1 MIRFLNFKDV
11 SNLLKI
17 MEKIKID
24 LFCTKIKIDLDTTK
38 PNKILELMKIPLEAS
53 QN

>member
-1 MIRFLNFKDV
+1 
-11 SNLLKI
+11 

-24 LFCTKIKIDLDTTK
+24 LFFCAKIKIDLDTTK